1 VSALE
6 VRELVKRYDSGGG
19 EIVYAVDGVS
29 LSVAA
34 GEMLALYGPSGSGK
48 TTLLQLIARLLDPDS
63 GSILLRGR
71 DLTRLSG
78 EEGAL
83 YRRRDVGF
91 VFQSFYLMAGGT
103 AVSNAAIKLIADG
116 YSMRDARDLARP
128 WIQRVGLGEREEHLP
143 EHLSMG
149 ERQRVAI
156 ARALVNNPKLLLMD
170 EPTGNLD
177 SKRSREILMLLREV
191 CHERQIPGVLVTHD
205 PQASSFVD
213 HVHTLRDG
221 QLHAGLDAE
230 LMPQ

>member
-6 VRELVKRYDSGGG
+6 VREIVKRYDSGGG
-19 EIVYAVDGVS
+19 EIVSAVDGIS

-34 GEMLALYGPSGSGK
+34 GELLALYGPSGSGK
-48 TTLLQLIARLLDPDS
+48 TTLLQIIARLLDPDS
-63 GSILLRGR
+63 GSILLDGR
-71 DLTRLSG
+71 DLTALSS
-78 EEGAL
+78 EECAL
-83 YRRRDVGF
+83 YRRRGVGF
-91 VFQSFYLMAGGT
+91 VFQSFYLMAG
-103 AVSNAAIKLIADG
+103 ASALSNAAIKLIADG
-116 YSMRDARDLARP
+116 YSMRDARELARP

-177 SKRSREILMLLREV
+177 SKRSREILALLREV

-205 PQASSFVD
+205 PQATSFVD

-221 QLHAGLDAE
+221 QIHAGLDAE